1 MAQADKL
8 KEAFCRCQAD
18 FPYADFV
25 RLLGR
30 LGYEPIKPKGSG
42 GSRRRF
48 VHIETRHIMTLHD
61 PGKTMGSGMVKEKR
75 QDLID
80 AGTLIP

>member
-1 MAQADKL
+1 MSQADKL
-8 KEAFCRCQAD
+8 KEAFCQCQAD
-18 FPYADFV
+18 FPFADFV
-25 RLLGR
+25 RLLR
-30 LGYEPIKPKGSG
+30 SLGYEPLKPKGSG

-48 VHIETRHIMTLHD
+48 VHQKTKHILMLHD

>member
-1 MAQADKL
+1 MSQADKL

-18 FPYADFV
+18 FPFSDFV
-25 RLLGR
+25 RLLGS
-30 LGYEPIKPKGSG
+30 LGYEAIKSKGSG

-48 VHIETRHIMTLHD
+48 VHTKTKHIVTLHD
-61 PGKTMGSGMVKEKR
+61 PGKSMGSGMVKEKR

-80 AGTLIP
+80 AGTLVP